1 MVRRGGT
8 KVPRLGIKQQ
18 LVLDYDLWSTTERL
32 QEALHSTIHWEWV
45 RGHQTQG
52 RGSKWN
58 LDIAIN
64 SFCDRQAEK
73 VRVKY
78 STVRN
83 DPFYPDQQIG
93 IKWEGERLHGSP
105 RTAINTA
112 THDKNLQDY
121 ICEKERWTPRIFTSV
136 DWRGLEAYLG
146 SLPATAQTN
155 VIKLTHNWVHDG
167 YQKDLFAQD
176 GDRHPCPAE
185 CGRLEAH
192 QHYLSCYAPP
202 MTTAKAKCMQDMKK
216 IWKKTRTATP
226 IRRALQY
233 ILSCVMHET
242 EPLPRRFSSTPINI
256 MIFKAWQEQ
265 KRIGWG
271 QLFRGRLSSKWRHAQ
286 ELYYQD
292 NPDTRG
298 AKFYSGKQWA
308 KLVVG
313 KLIGISLHLWDT
325 RNKVLHGTTV
335 QEQNQIQRIRV
346 IQVVT
351 QKHREGLKQVRRK
364 FPSLYME
371 PCIQLRDKPT
381 IQLVKW
387 IETYN
392 ACMGSIRKEDIKNRR
407 KYAATIKQAY
417 KRKGALSRYRQILL
431 FHSPKSN
438 LLQKHTGYLKK
449 WVELYNKVV
458 SQGQHVD
465 NSHQEP
471 LTSPT
476 GRLYTPTYL
485 RDMIFC
491 MECNREQHQGGAAL
505 QRAPNEES
513 KGILD

>member
-1 MVRRGGT
+1 
-8 KVPRLGIKQQ
+8 
-18 LVLDYDLWSTTERL
+18 
-32 QEALHSTIHWEWV
+32 
-45 RGHQTQG
+45 
-52 RGSKWN
+52 
-58 LDIAIN
+58 
-64 SFCDRQAEK
+64 
-73 VRVKY
+73 
-78 STVRN
+78 
-83 DPFYPDQQIG
+83 
-93 IKWEGERLHGSP
+93 
-105 RTAINTA
+105 
-112 THDKNLQDY
+112 
-121 ICEKERWTPRIFTSV
+121 
-136 DWRGLEAYLG
+136 
-146 SLPATAQTN
+146 
-155 VIKLTHNWVHDG
+155 
-167 YQKDLFAQD
+167 
-176 GDRHPCPAE
+176 
-185 CGRLEAH
+185 
-192 QHYLSCYAPP
+192 
-202 MTTAKAKCMQDMKK
+202 
-216 IWKKTRTATP
+216 
-226 IRRALQY
+226 
-233 ILSCVMHET
+233 MHET
-242 EPLPRRFSSTPINI
+242 EPLPRRFSSTSINI

-265 KRIGWG
+265 KSIGWG

-325 RNKVLHGTTV
+325 WNKVLHGTTV

-491 MECNREQHQGGAAL
+491 MECDREQHQGGAAL